1 MNDDD
6 HSSMSAILTGI
17 KRALSPEPSSTRMLG
32 RQPEPSRAAEPA
44 RVIEPARVSEPT
56 RYVNYGWEATRSLF

>member
-1 MNDDD
+1 MSDDH

-17 KRALSPEPSSTRMLG
+17 KRALSPEQSRTHMLG
-32 RQPEPSRAAEPA
+32 RPPEPSRAPEPP

-56 RYVNYGWEATRSLF
+56 RYVDYGWEATRSLF

>member
-1 MNDDD
+1 MNDDE

-17 KRALSPEPSSTRMLG
+17 KRALSPEPSRTRML
-32 RQPEPSRAAEPA
+32 RRPPEPSRAPEPA

-56 RYVNYGWEATRSLF
+56 RYVDYGWEATRSLF